1 MIEFETKRIRIKN
14 KIEVDS
20 SLRVNLCGT
29 EFYGFENFVLPLAYK
44 SLSFILIGRLDPNI
58 KLKYI
63 KNGISSIRY
72 LRMLITSICILNT
85 YIPIDLGSLG

>member
-1 MIEFETKRIRIKN
+1 MRCTRTVSI
-14 KIEVDS
+14 
-20 SLRVNLCGT
+20 G
-29 EFYGFENFVLPLAYK
+29 
-44 SLSFILIGRLDPNI
+44 GRLDPNI